1 MRVLMAGFV
10 VFLAAGQARAE
21 HTRATNPGAASLEIL
36 GRAVLYSI
44 NFDYVM
50 GDDMA
55 AGLGIGAVTTKQ
67 SGSATMIPAYFLYY
81 FSREQGS
88 IFATGG
94 VTVMSSSLNGQVSKA
109 GNVAFDANLVLPNL
123 GLGYENRGDGG
134 YLFRFGAYALFA
146 SAVKPWVGFTFGW
159 AF

>member
-1 MRVLMAGFV
+1 MRILLVGFV
-10 VFLAAGQARAE
+10 VLCAAGQARAE
-21 HTRATNPGAASLEIL
+21 HTRVTNPGAASLEVL
-36 GRAVLYSI
+36 GRAVLYSL

-94 VTVMSSSLNGQVSKA
+94 VTVMSSSLGGQVSKA
-109 GNVAFDANLVLPNL
+109 GNVGFDANQVLPNL

-134 YLFRFGAYALFA
+134 YLFRVAAYGMLAA
-146 SAVKPWVGFTFGW
+146 EVKPWLGFSFGW